1 MRPWTRG
8 LYLIAVLAVTF
19 VAVSTIV
26 QAVREGSWSPI
37 ISVGWLPAVVIATW
51 PGSRRRCCLP
61 RRRDL
66 TG

>member
-8 LYLIAVLAVTF
+8 LYLIAVLGVAF

-26 QAVREGSWSPI
+26 QAVRQGSWSPI
-37 ISVGWLPAVVIATW
+37 IAVGWLPAVVIATW
-51 PGSRRRCCLP
+51 PGSRRRCLP